1 MSRLAGAGTVVR
13 DCQNRLMAFDAKPTT
28 IALFNHK
35 GGVSKTTTSFNLGWK
50 LAEQGH
56 TVVLVDADP
65 QCNLTGMV
73 TGYTELADLESIVES
88 GTIYSGLTPA
98 FEAQPRELSAV
109 PLLSVDLRPGLHLLP
124 GDIRL
129 AEYENTLGIAQEL
142 SGSIQALKNLPGSLS
157 FLIRRTADSVGADYV
172 IIDLSPGLGP
182 INQNLVSTSDYVIL
196 PTAPDFFSVM
206 AIDSISRVLP
216 RWKRWAEQAF
226 TMPILSSA
234 AYPFPEPGMKVLGT
248 VVQKYRPRS
257 GQPAAAF
264 QKWIDEINDA
274 VKNRLVPALNEG
286 GLLLAES
293 RYAAGGVSLDDLCLA
308 QIAEFNSLI
317 AKSQENC
324 TPVFALTEEQLGG
337 TGSVL
342 ENWTESRDSFNQQ
355 FTDLTNKIIA
365 MIEAD

>member
-1 MSRLAGAGTVVR
+1 MSSVSS
-13 DCQNRLMAFDAKPTT
+13 PTT

-56 TVVLVDADP
+56 AVVLVDADP
-65 QCNLTGMV
+65 QCNLTGMF
-73 TGYTELADLESIVES
+73 TGYTEMDDLQGIVEQ
-88 GTIYSGLTPA
+88 GTIYTGLTPA
-98 FEAQPRELSAV
+98 FEAQPREVSAV
-109 PLLSVDLRPGLHLLP
+109 TLVAAPTRPGLHLLP

-157 FLIRRTADSVGADYV
+157 FLIARTAASIDADYV

-206 AIDSISRVLP
+206 AIDSISKVLP
-216 RWKRWAEQAF
+216 RWKRWAEQACAL
-226 TMPILSSA
+226 PVLSTA
-234 AYPFPEPGMKVLGT
+234 AYPFPEPRVQVLGT
-248 VVQKYRPRS
+248 VVQKYRPRG

-264 QKWIDEINDA
+264 QKWIDAIDHA
-274 VKNRLVPALNEG
+274 VQDRLVPALRDG
-286 GLLLAES
+286 GLLMSES
-293 RYAAGGVSLDDLCLA
+293 RYAAGGVSLDNLCMA
-308 QIAEFNSLI
+308 TIAEFNSLI
-317 AKSQENC
+317 AKSQENA
-324 TPVFALTEEQLGG
+324 TPVFALTEQQLGG

-342 ENWTESRDSFNQQ
+342 ENWIESRDSFNQQ
-355 FTDLTNKIIA
+355 FTDLTNKVVA
-365 MIEAD
+365 MINAK

>member
-1 MSRLAGAGTVVR
+1 MAR
-13 DCQNRLMAFDAKPTT
+13 DGKLTT

-73 TGYTELADLESIVES
+73 TGFTELADIEAIVER
-88 GTIYSGLTPA
+88 GTFYSGLTPA
-98 FEAQPRELSAV
+98 FEAQPREVSAV
-109 PLLSVDLRPGLHLLP
+109 PLFSVEARPGLHLLP

-157 FLIRRTADSVGADYV
+157 FLVGRTAASVEADYV
-172 IIDLSPGLGP
+172 IVDLSPGLGP

-216 RWKRWAEQAF
+216 RWKRWAAQAF
-226 TMPILSSA
+226 EMPILSSA
-234 AYPFPEPGMKVLGT
+234 AYPFPEPGMRVLGT
-248 VVQKYRPRS
+248 VVQKYRPRG

-264 QKWIDEINDA
+264 QKWIDEINGA
-274 VKNRLVPALNEG
+274 VKSRLVPALKDG
-286 GLLLAES
+286 GLLLSES
-293 RYAAGGVSLDDLCLA
+293 RYAAAGVSMDDLCLA

-342 ENWTESRDSFNQQ
+342 ENWTESRDSFDKQ
-355 FTDLTNKIIA
+355 FADLTDKVTT

>member
-1 MSRLAGAGTVVR
+1 
-13 DCQNRLMAFDAKPTT
+13 MASVEELRS

-56 TVVLVDADP
+56 SVVLVDADP

-73 TGYTELADLESIVES
+73 TGYTELADLEEIVER

-98 FEAQPRELSAV
+98 FEAQPREITAV
-109 PLLSVDLRPGLHLLP
+109 PLIDVEACPGLHLLP

-157 FLIRRTADSVGADYV
+157 FLINRTAAAVNADFV

-182 INQNLVSTSDYVIL
+182 INQNLVSTSDYIIL

-216 RWKRWAEQAF
+216 RWKRWAEQAS
-226 TMPILSSA
+226 TLPILTSA
-234 AYPFPEPGMKVLGT
+234 AYPFPAPGMKVLGT
-248 VVQKYRPRS
+248 VVQKYRPRA

-274 VKNRLVPALNEG
+274 VKNRLVPVLRDG
-286 GLLLAES
+286 GFLLSES
-293 RYAAGGVSLDDLCLA
+293 RYVAAGVSLDDLCLA

-317 AKSQENC
+317 AKSQESS

-342 ENWTESRDSFNQQ
+342 DNWTDSRDAFNQQ
-355 FTDLTNKIIA
+355 FTDLTNKITT

>member
-1 MSRLAGAGTVVR
+1 MVPDGKSA
-13 DCQNRLMAFDAKPTT
+13 TT

-73 TGYTELADLESIVES
+73 TGYTGLSDLDQLYEDVVGR

-98 FEAQPRELSAV
+98 FEAQPREVSAV
-109 PLLSVDLRPGLHLLP
+109 ELLEVRGRANLHLLP

-129 AEYENTLGIAQEL
+129 AEYENTLAIAQEL

-157 FLIRRTADSVGADYV
+157 FLLQRTAASIDADFV
-172 IIDLSPGLGP
+172 IVDLSPGLGP

-206 AIDSISRVLP
+206 AIDSIARVLP
-216 RWKRWAEQAF
+216 RWKRWADQAF
-226 TMPILSSA
+226 TMPILGNA

-248 VVQKYRPRS
+248 VVQKYRPRG

-264 QKWIDEINDA
+264 QKWIEEINA
-274 VKNRLVPALNEG
+274 AARNRLVPALKDG
-286 GLLLAES
+286 GLLLS
-293 RYAAGGVSLDDLCLA
+293 DSQYAAGGVSLDDLCLA
-308 QIAEFNSLI
+308 QIPEFNSLI
-317 AKSQENC
+317 AKSQEKC
-324 TPVFALTEEQLGG
+324 TPVFALTDEQLGG
-337 TGSVL
+337 SGSVL
-342 ENWTESRDSFNQQ
+342 ENWLDSRDSFNQQ
-355 FTDLTNKIIA
+355 FTELTDKITA
-365 MIEAD
+365 MIAAN